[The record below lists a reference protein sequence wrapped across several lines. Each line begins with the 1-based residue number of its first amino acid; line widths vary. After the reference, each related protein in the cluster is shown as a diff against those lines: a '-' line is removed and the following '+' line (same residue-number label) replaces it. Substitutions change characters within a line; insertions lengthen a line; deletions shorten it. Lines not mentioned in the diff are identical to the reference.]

1 MAWKLIDATK
11 LANHQQT
18 GYWQSTNYFRL
29 CSDPVILWSWWSSYP
44 LGQEGRVCRPCRFAK
59 SAPSGSPPV
68 LYATLAPPALDPL
81 ARRTPATGSSRCK
94 HRWTSSL
101 IRWGIVYSL
110 YLFVLL
116 VCLVGCRLTAPPL
129 LCHFLSMS
137 FLTYSRCCLCFASQC
152 HGFGRKWTSSNA
164 LVTSM

>member
-1 MAWKLIDATK
+1 MPQNWQTTNNQVTDSRLITSD
-11 LANHQQT
+11 
-18 GYWQSTNYFRL
+18 YFGL

-81 ARRTPATGSSRCK
+81 ARRTPATGSRRCK

-101 IRWGIVYSL
+101 IRCSL

-116 VCLVGCRLTAPPL
+116 VCTVGCRLTASPL
-129 LCHFLSMS
+129 LCHFLAMS
-137 FLTYSRCCLCFASQC
+137 FLIYSRCWLCFTSQC

-164 LVTSM
+164 LVIYM